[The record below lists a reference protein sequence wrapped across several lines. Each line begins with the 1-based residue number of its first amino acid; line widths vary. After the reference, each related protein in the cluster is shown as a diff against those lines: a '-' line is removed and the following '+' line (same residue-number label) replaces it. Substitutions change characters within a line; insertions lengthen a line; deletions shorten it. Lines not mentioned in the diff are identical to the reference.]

1 MIYTTLRKI
10 KMKIFHYIISNM
22 SNVKC
27 NGNLIVKKWPIIDVK
42 KGAYLEIGKNVTI
55 DSDNYVYGYGLFTKT
70 KLQAKNEGARLI
82 IGDNTII
89 HGSCIHATELIT
101 IGANCNIAGNCQIFD
116 CIGHNIYDT
125 EDHRPF
131 VLDTKKV
138 IIEDNVWI
146 GLNSI
151 ILPGSVIRKGSVIAA
166 GSIVR
171 GEFEKFSLIGG
182 NPAVFIK
189 TLNNKPLID

>member
-1 MIYTTLRKI
+1 
-10 KMKIFHYIISNM
+10 MKIFRLIIGM
-22 SNVKC
+22 KSNVKC
-27 NGNLIVKKWPIIDVK
+27 NGNLIVKKWPIIDVR

-55 DSDNYVYGYGLFTKT
+55 DSDNYVYGYGLFMKT

-89 HGSCIHATELIT
+89 HGSCIHATELIS
-101 IGANCNIAGNCQIFD
+101 IGKNCNIAGNCQIFD
-116 CIGHNIYDT
+116 CIGHNIFDI
-125 EDHRPF
+125 EGHRPV

-151 ILPGSVIRKGSVIAA
+151 IPWPQNREQLCDFLDDR
-166 GSIVR
+166 R
-171 GEFEKFSLIGG
+171 
-182 NPAVFIK
+182 
-189 TLNNKPLID
+189 